1 MALAGMAKRV
11 RGSWRGNRRTPFAG
25 VLLAAAFASG
35 AAVADDRTMPTPQ
48 IVVTGEGRVEVAPDM
63 ATITLG
69 AQAEALNA
77 AEALAATSAA
87 TARILAQLSEAG
99 IEPRD
104 IQTANLSLS
113 PRYDHA
119 RSGTGPMRLLGYLAS
134 NTIRVRV
141 RDLDALGARLDAAVA
156 AGGNRFDG
164 LAFGLQD
171 PEPVT
176 DEARRRAVVDA
187 RRKAEL
193 YAEAAG
199 VTLGPV
205 LTITD
210 QGSFGAPQPRM
221 RAEMM
226 MADAA
231 VPVAAGEIEIGASVV
246 VTYGLI
252 TP

>member
-1 MALAGMAKRV
+1 MEMTGEVSQAPTARPIARRIPLAGA
-11 RGSWRGNRRTPFAG
+11 
-25 VLLAAAFASG
+25 LLAAVLASG
-35 AAVADDRTMPTPQ
+35 AASADDHATPAPQ
-48 IVVTGEGRVEVAPDM
+48 IVVTGEGRVEMAPDM

-87 TARILAQLSEAG
+87 TARILVQLSEAG

-104 IQTANLSLS
+104 IQTANLSLA
-113 PRYDHA
+113 PRYENY
-119 RSGTGPMRLLGYLAS
+119 RSDGRQPRLLGYVAS

-171 PEPVT
+171 PGPVT
-176 DEARRRAVVDA
+176 DEARRRAVDDA

-199 VTLGPV
+199 VTLGTV

-210 QGSFGAPQPRM
+210 QGSFGVPQPRM
-221 RAEMM
+221 RGEMM
-226 MADAA
+226 MAEAA
-231 VPVAAGEIEIGASVV
+231 VPVAAGEIEVGASVV
-246 VTYGLI
+246 ITYGLI